1 MTRRRTRRPG
11 PAGAAF
17 LFVCSLFLAACTTTT
32 EAVQHQAYRK
42 PVTPGTGILLMEPD
56 IECSAVT
63 AGGLVEP
70 HAAWTAQCKRSVEIA
85 LQDFMAERKADL
97 MVYDPADLPPGRVS
111 RYRELT
117 KLYEAV
123 GVSML
128 QRRLF
133 PTASAK
139 SDWTMGKGVRT
150 MREDHDADYALFV
163 YLRDQYE
170 TGGRVATRVGL
181 ALLGV
186 GTMPAVQV
194 GFVSLVDLENGDIV
208 WFNQLVS
215 TTGDLRETAPARVA
229 VDTLLE
235 GSPVL

>member
-1 MTRRRTRRPG
+1 MTGRRTRCLG
-11 PAGAAF
+11 SAGAAF
-17 LFVCSLFLAACTTTT
+17 LFVCGLFLAACTTTT
-32 EAVQHQAYRK
+32 ESVQHQAYRK
-42 PVTPGTGILLMEPD
+42 PITPGAGVLLMDPD

-70 HAAWTAQCKRSVEIA
+70 NAAWTAQCKRSVEIA
-85 LQDFMAERKADL
+85 LKAFMTERKADL
-97 MVYDPADLPPGRVS
+97 LVYDPGELPAGKVS

-123 GVSML
+123 GVAML
-128 QRRLF
+128 QRRAF
-133 PTASAK
+133 PTAQAK
-139 SDWTMGKGVRT
+139 IDWTMGKGVRT
-150 MREDHDADYALFV
+150 MREDHDVDYALFV

-170 TGGRVATRVGL
+170 TGGRTATRVGL

-215 TTGDLRETAPARVA
+215 TTGDLREPAPARDA

-235 GSPVL
+235 GSPVF